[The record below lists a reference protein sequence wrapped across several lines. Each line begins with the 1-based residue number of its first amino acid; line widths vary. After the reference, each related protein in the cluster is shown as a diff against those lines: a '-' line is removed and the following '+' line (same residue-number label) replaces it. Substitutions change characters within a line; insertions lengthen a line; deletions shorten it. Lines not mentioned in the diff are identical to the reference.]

1 MIEFKDIV
9 SDEFSKKMPLR
20 FYPRKL
26 RIKVE
31 KEFVTPARAVIDSE
45 YKNKMNFPNQIKFDD
60 YVSISVQYF
69 TEQKLQ
75 SFLNE
80 NGAMKKLSDNVSQFS
95 KSATDS
101 YLSVL
106 SLRPQKS
113 AWPELNEKQFGRFIR
128 FLNIV
133 QGGLNTRSL
142 PNISVNFDYK
152 TAVKEF
158 CTQYQEFNPIVWLDL
173 REDDPHIFQKKIDL
187 LKNMVKNKQLQIIG
201 FYAGKTDTFD
211 QYNVNLDYVYTE
223 FKDEEVLLLYE
234 GSYKAFSN
242 QYIGVSKLHYHPFEV
257 FDVISPYK
265 FIRGGNG
272 KEGETYLEKAKNTS
286 FLDTDD
292 VSLKKFQNMDKTKID
307 MYLKHIDKK
316 SRGTMDEIVDKIE
329 HSQELEEIEYRKF
342 ASFANTQQVVAGENE
357 IKELSKRIENGDTL
371 DYLEE
376 KKDLKNEVVNRLSL
390 KNSHYTLDEYK

>member
-26 RIKVE
+26 RIRVE
-31 KEFVTPARAVIDSE
+31 KEFITPVRAVIDSE

-69 TEQKLQ
+69 NEQKLQ

-80 NGAMKKLSDNVSQFS
+80 NGAMKKLGDNVSQFS

-128 FLNIV
+128 FLNFV

-158 CTQYQEFNPIVWLDL
+158 CKQYQEFNPIVWLDL
-173 REDDPHIFQKKIDL
+173 REEDPHIFQKKIDL
-187 LKNMVKNKQLQIIG
+187 LKKLVKEKQLQMIG
-201 FYAGKTDTFD
+201 FYAGRNDTLGN
-211 QYNVNLDYVYTE
+211 YNVNFDYIYTE
-223 FKDEEVLLLYE
+223 LKDEEVLLLYE
-234 GSYKAFSN
+234 GSYKSFTSGFT
-242 QYIGVSKLHYHPFEV
+242 GVSKLHYHPFEF
-257 FDVISPYK
+257 FDVVSPFK
-265 FIRGGNG
+265 FIGGGSNE
-272 KEGETYLEKAKNTS
+272 KKTYLQKAKDTA
-286 FLDTDD
+286 FLDNQD
-292 VSLKKFQNMDKTKID
+292 VVLKKFQDLDESKKHT
-307 MYLKHIDKK
+307 YLNYLDKK
-316 SRGTMDEIVDKIE
+316 SRETMDEIVDKVDHSIE
-329 HSQELEEIEYRKF
+329 LDGAEYKKF
-342 ASFANTQQVVAGENE
+342 ASFANTQQVVTGENE
-357 IKELSKRIENGDTL
+357 IKELSKRIENGDTF

-376 KKDLKNEVVNRLSL
+376 KKDLKNEVVNRLSF
-390 KNSHYTLDEYK
+390 KKGGVLDEYK

>member
-26 RIKVE
+26 RIRVE
-31 KEFVTPARAVIDSE
+31 KEFITPARAVIDSE

-69 TEQKLQ
+69 NEQKLQ

-80 NGAMKKLSDNVSQFS
+80 NGAMKKLGDNVSQFS

-128 FLNIV
+128 FLNFV

-142 PNISVNFDYK
+142 PNIAVNFDYK
-152 TAVKEF
+152 TAVTDF
-158 CTQYQEFNPIVWLDL
+158 CTQFQESNPIVWLDL
-173 REDDPHIFQKKIDL
+173 RERDESIFRKKIDL
-187 LKNMVKNKQLQIIG
+187 LKNMVKNKQLQMIG
-201 FYAGKTDTFD
+201 FYAGKNDAFD
-211 QYNVNLDYVYTE
+211 KYNVNLDYVYTE
-223 FKDEEVLLLYE
+223 LKDEEVLLLYE
-234 GSYKAFSN
+234 GSYKSFTKGFT
-242 QYIGVSKLHYHPFEV
+242 GVSKLHYHPFEF
-257 FDVISPYK
+257 FDVVSPFK
-265 FIRGGNG
+265 FMRGGNG

-286 FLDTDD
+286 FLDNDD
-292 VSLKKFQNMDKTKID
+292 VSLKKFQNMDKAKID
-307 MYLKHIDKK
+307 MYLKYIDKK
-316 SRGTMDEIVDKIE
+316 SRDTMDEIVDKVE

-342 ASFANTQQVVAGENE
+342 ASFANTQQVVTGGNE

-376 KKDLKNEVVNRLSL
+376 RNDLKNEVVNRLSL
-390 KNSHYTLDEYK
+390 KKSYYTLDKYK